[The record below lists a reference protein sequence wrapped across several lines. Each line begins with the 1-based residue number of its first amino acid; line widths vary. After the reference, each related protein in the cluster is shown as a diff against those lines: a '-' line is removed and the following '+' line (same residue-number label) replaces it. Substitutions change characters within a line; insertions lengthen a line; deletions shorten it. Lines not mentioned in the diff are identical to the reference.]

1 MGTPKSQSPL
11 CLEHKIESWPLGP
24 SLDRSGKYVYVTMDV
39 SNSSDIGLAD
49 LSAMTSGTA
58 AAKTAK
64 R

>member
-1 MGTPKSQSPL
+1 MGEPKSSPSL
-11 CLEHKIESWPLGP
+11 CLEQKVESWPLGP
-24 SLDRSGKYVYVTMDV
+24 SLDRSGKYLYVTMDV
-39 SNSSDIGLAD
+39 SNSSDIGLAN

>member
-1 MGTPKSQSPL
+1 MGEPKSHPTL
-11 CLEHKIESWPLGP
+11 CLEKNVESWPLGP
-24 SLDRSGKYVYVTMDV
+24 SLDRSGKSLYVTMDI

-58 AAKTAK
+58 AAEIAK

>member
-1 MGTPKSQSPL
+1 MGVPRSQSPL
-11 CLEHKIESWPLGP
+11 CLERKVESWPLGP
-24 SLDRSGKYVYVTMDV
+24 SLDRSGKYLYVTMDV

-58 AAKTAK
+58 LAETAK